1 MLRLRVPIK
10 QSDIVE
16 LKFFIHPNS
25 LNVIEFIL
33 SLKEHLKQFKDLI
46 TIKFFSITKTDMF
59 LKNLQASR
67 FISTVCLSSGTI
79 KFLKGFT
86 TTVSL

>member
-46 TIKFFSITKTDMF
+46 TIKFFF
-59 LKNLQASR
+59 NN
-67 FISTVCLSSGTI
+67 
-79 KFLKGFT
+79 
-86 TTVSL
+86 